1 MQIHGIRTDTGTVAT
16 TIVFRNGRVHVEK
29 GIAPDVDV

>member
-16 TIVFRNGRVHVEK
+16 TIVFRNGSVHVEK
-29 GIAPDVDV
+29 GIALDVDV